1 MTPLRKTKPTTIPP
15 LHEEMTDYVPPA
27 RFVVDA
33 ETAAEI
39 EARIA
44 DPRQPNDALR
54 ALFKK

>member
-1 MTPLRKTKPTTIPP
+1 MTPVRKTKPTTIPP

-33 ETAAEI
+33 ATASQI

-44 DPRQPNDALR
+44 SPRQPNAALR